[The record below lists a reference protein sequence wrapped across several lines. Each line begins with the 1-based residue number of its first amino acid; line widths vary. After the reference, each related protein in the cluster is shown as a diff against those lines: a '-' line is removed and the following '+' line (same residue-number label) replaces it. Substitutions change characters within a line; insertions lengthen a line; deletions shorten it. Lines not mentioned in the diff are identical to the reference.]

1 MPEPPLDVR
10 PLDESIEQI
19 EAPLTTPSHESL
31 TQTAETPR
39 VVIVG
44 GGFAGAYCAR
54 ALEKRLRLNEAY
66 LTIVNRSNYF
76 VFTPLL
82 VEAGTGALEPRHAVI
97 PLRRYLKR
105 TELHTADVTA
115 IDFSRREVRMRYFG
129 GSESVIPYD
138 HLVLALGSVT
148 RVPDVPGL
156 REYGFGIKS
165 LADAV
170 ALRDRAVGL
179 LELANETDDLHRRR
193 AILTFVVVGGNYT
206 GVEVAGEFN
215 AFLTEAT
222 RLYANI
228 SPSDIRIVLVDH
240 GARILRTLDEELS
253 RYASERLQRRGVELK
268 LENTVT
274 RIEAEAAELG
284 DGEKVPT
291 WTVIW
296 AAGVAPNPLL
306 KDLDVPREKHGYIV
320 CEPDLRV
327 QGHENVWGIGDCAV
341 NPDPKGNPYPP
352 TAQHATREGWQA
364 AANIVRVLHN
374 QPTQPLIY
382 RTEGI
387 MAPLGKRQGVARI
400 LGWKL
405 SGLPAWVLWRTA
417 YLMKMPGFGRS
428 LRVVADW
435 TLDWFFR
442 RDYVQL
448 GIHGTHHPGAA
459 NPDGSADDGS

>member
-1 MPEPPLDVR
+1 MPEPPPDVR

-19 EAPLTTPSHESL
+19 EAPLATPSHEPM

-54 ALEKRLRLNEAY
+54 ALEKRLRRSEAH
-66 LTIVNRSNYF
+66 LTIINRSNYF

-105 TELHTADVTA
+105 TELHMAEVTA
-115 IDFSRREVRMRYFG
+115 IDFSRREVRMRFFG

-148 RVPDVPGL
+148 CVPDVPGL
-156 REYGFGIKS
+156 REYGFGMKS

-179 LELANETDDLHRRR
+179 LELANETDNLHRRR
-193 AILTFVVVGGNYT
+193 AILTFVIVGGNYT

-215 AFLTEAT
+215 EFLTEAT
-222 RLYANI
+222 RLYPNI
-228 SPSDIRIVLVDH
+228 TVRDIRIVLVDH
-240 GARILRTLDEELS
+240 EPRILHTLDEELS
-253 RYASERLQRRGVELK
+253 EYASERLQRRGVELK

-274 RIEAEAAELG
+274 RIEAEAAELR
-284 DGEKVPT
+284 DGEKVPA

-306 KDLDVPREKHGYIV
+306 KDLDAPREQHGYIV
-320 CEPDLRV
+320 CEADLRV
-327 QGHENVWGIGDCAV
+327 QGCENVWGIGDCAV
-341 NPDPKGNPYPP
+341 NPDPQGHPYPP

-364 AANIVRVLHN
+364 AANIARLLRN
-374 QPTQPLIY
+374 QPTQPLVY
-382 RTEGI
+382 RTQGT
-387 MAPLGKRQGVARI
+387 MAPLGQHQAVARI
-400 LGWKL
+400 LGWKF
-405 SGLPAWVLWRTA
+405 SGLLAWILWRSV

-428 LRVVADW
+428 LRVMMDW

-448 GIHGTHHPGAA
+448 GIHGTHHPGAS